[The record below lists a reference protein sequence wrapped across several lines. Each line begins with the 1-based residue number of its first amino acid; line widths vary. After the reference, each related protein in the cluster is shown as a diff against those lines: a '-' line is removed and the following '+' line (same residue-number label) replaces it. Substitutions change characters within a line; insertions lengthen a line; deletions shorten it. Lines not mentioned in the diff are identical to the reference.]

1 MVLKIEN
8 NGIDHY
14 HNDHLFKILNAKV
27 WSLLRVKI
35 VCKFS
40 SFFSNFKPVSLKI

>member
-14 HNDHLFKILNAKV
+14 HIDHLFKILKAKV
-27 WSLLRVKI
+27 WSLLRVKKS
-35 VCKFS
+35 VNFYP
-40 SFFSNFKPVSLKI
+40 FFLI